1 MTAGTAPPRSRKSGK
16 AEPHSR
22 QNHSGPRS
30 LGRTA
35 TSCGQRADI
44 RFTAQSL
51 RVEEGCR
58 YPGNQGGPGKSGDL
72 AWQSF
77 CTTPPV
83 HLSPRETEIL
93 RYVAAGHTTKEVAA
107 ALNIAESTA
116 EWHISNVLVKLGA
129 ASRAEAVAIG
139 LRQGLLETEGQPLG
153 GRSAPD
159 LATTRAHRARTWRD
173 DRVIH
178 FDVLGLHLGEI
189 RIGRGRRD
197 LARRKESP

>member
-1 MTAGTAPPRSRKSGK
+1 MAPPRSRKSGK

-51 RVEEGCR
+51 RVEAGCR

-83 HLSPRETEIL
+83 HLSPRETEIF
-93 RYVAAGHTTKEVAA
+93 RYVAAGHTTKEAAA
-107 ALNIAESTA
+107 ALNVAESTA

-139 LRQGLLETEGQPLG
+139 LREGLLEPEERPLPA
-153 GRSAPD
+153 RSAPD
-159 LATTRAHRARTWRD
+159 VATKRPHRAHAWRD
-173 DRVIH
+173 DRVID
-178 FDVLGLHLGEI
+178 FDLLGLHFGEI
-189 RIGRGRRD
+189 
-197 LARRKESP
+197 